1 MPEKKSELKPLK
13 LQLHAFESASRA
25 NGPGLRAVVWFQGCT
40 LGCVGC
46 FNPATHKP
54 LGGHEWDTKQLA
66 AEILALEDGLAG
78 VSISGGEP
86 FQQPEALRDL
96 LERLPRAGLSRLVFT
111 GYSLAEVRK
120 LPLGPEILPLVDV
133 LIAGPYVASQHLADS
148 LLGSANQ
155 QVHLLTT
162 RHTPDDFIN
171 LASRE
176 IILHGDGSMT
186 ITGIDPWCAT
196 PRIE

>member
-1 MPEKKSELKPLK
+1 MKVHV
-13 LQLHAFESASRA
+13 HAFEPASRA
-25 NGPGLRAVVWFQGCT
+25 NGPGLRAVVWLQGCT

-46 FNPATHKP
+46 FNPTTHDP
-54 LGGHEWDTKQLA
+54 RGGDEYDTGQLA
-66 AEILALEDGLAG
+66 AKILTQRNSLEG
-78 VSISGGEP
+78 VTISGGEP

-111 GYSLAEVRK
+111 GYTLAEVRE
-120 LPLGPEILPLVDV
+120 LPLGPGILSLVDV
-133 LIAGPYVASQHLADS
+133 LIAGPFVASQYPADG

-155 QVHLLTT
+155 QVHILTP
-162 RHTPDDFIN
+162 RHTPDDFLN

-186 ITGIDPWCAT
+186 ITGIAPWCAT
-196 PRIE
+196 PRVE